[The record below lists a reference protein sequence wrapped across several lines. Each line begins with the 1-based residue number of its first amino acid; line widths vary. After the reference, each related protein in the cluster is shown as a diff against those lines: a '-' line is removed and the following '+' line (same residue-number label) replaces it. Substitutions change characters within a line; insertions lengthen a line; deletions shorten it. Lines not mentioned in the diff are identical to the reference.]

1 MQVCRPGYDGN
12 CADMQKSPD
21 SRMHRLKFPMLEL
34 CSWILSKQ
42 RKNCLSVK
50 RMRD

>member
-12 CADMQKSPD
+12 FADMQKSPD

-34 CSWILSKQ
+34 DSIETMEKLFVSK
-42 RKNCLSVK
+42 K
-50 RMRD
+50 DA